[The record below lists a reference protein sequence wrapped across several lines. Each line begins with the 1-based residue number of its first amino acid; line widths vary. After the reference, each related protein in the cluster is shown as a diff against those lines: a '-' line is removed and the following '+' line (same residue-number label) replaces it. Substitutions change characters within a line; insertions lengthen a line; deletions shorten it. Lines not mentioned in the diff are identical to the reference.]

1 MKMSPYLLILFAIFP
16 LSAFSAEQ
24 KPIDPQVK
32 YLANQVCVVCHGM
45 NGVSVIDN
53 YPNLAGQKESYLIKQ
68 MKAFRDGNRKD
79 PVMWNMVASLDE
91 PTIASLANFYASQKL
106 P

>member
-1 MKMSPYLLILFAIFP
+1 MKISLYFCITLAIFP
-16 LSAFSAEQ
+16 LSAFSAE
-24 KPIDPQVK
+24 PDPALGRAK
-32 YLANQVCVVCHGM
+32 SLANNVCVVCHGM

-53 YPNLAGQKESYLIKQ
+53 YPSLAGQKEQYLIKQ

-91 PTIASLANFYASQKL
+91 AMIVSLAKFYASKTL

>member
-1 MKMSPYLLILFAIFP
+1 MKMSPYLCISLAVLP
-16 LSAFSAEQ
+16 LSAFSAE
-24 KPIDPQVK
+24 PDPNMAKAQS
-32 YLANQVCVVCHGM
+32 LANHACVVCHGM

-53 YPNLAGQKESYLIKQ
+53 YPSLAGQKESYLIKQ

-91 PTIASLANFYASQKL
+91 PMIAALAKFYAAKKL